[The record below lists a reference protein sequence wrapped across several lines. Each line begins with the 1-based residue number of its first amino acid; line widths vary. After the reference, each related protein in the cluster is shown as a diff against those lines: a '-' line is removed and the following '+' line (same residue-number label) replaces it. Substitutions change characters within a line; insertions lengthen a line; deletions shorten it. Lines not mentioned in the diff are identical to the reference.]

1 MAQQYKILA
10 ERINSSMALTSELI
24 HEMRQKITFLT
35 SKVEELTN
43 TIRYHETQKEEYRLI
58 KLDEAA
64 RMLGVSVSTLK
75 RRIENGEIP
84 AWKSNRAL
92 RVSYNHIQSM
102 ITPKK

>member
-1 MAQQYKILA
+1 MAQQYEMLA
-10 ERINSSMALTSELI
+10 ERINTSMALTAELM
-24 HEMRQKITFLT
+24 HEMHQTITFLT
-35 SKVEELTN
+35 AKVEELTN
-43 TIRYHETQKEEYRLI
+43 IIHNSEKEEYRLI
-58 KLDEAA
+58 KVDEAA
-64 RMLGVSVSTLK
+64 KMLGVSVSTLK